1 MRSVTSAEA
10 QNNFGRLLDQ
20 ALVEPVVVTRRGR
33 PVVAIVAAAEWEELQ
48 RMRAYWRMREYFE
61 QRADEAIEPEVSELS
76 EDDINRLVHELR
88 P

>member
-1 MRSVTSAEA
+1 MRSVPPAEA
-10 QNNFGRLLDQ
+10 QNTLGRLRDQ
-20 ALVEPVVVTRRGR
+20 ALGERVVAPRRGR

>member
-1 MRSVTSAEA
+1 
-10 QNNFGRLLDQ
+10 
-20 ALVEPVVVTRRGR
+20 
-33 PVVAIVAAAEWEELQ
+33 
-48 RMRAYWRMREYFE
+48 MRAYWRMREYFE